1 MMNTN
6 TVKGYD
12 FTGKNPNEVLTGDE
26 HEHFDEGM
34 SLENILYPAGRV
46 DFNRAARSVIDDLD
60 TLLP

>member
-6 TVKGYD
+6 TAKGYD

-34 SLENILYPAGRV
+34 SSKNTLYPVNQV

-60 TLLP
+60 KLLP